1 MGKRNLQRQDPYSKA
16 VANPEYFYPLNLR
29 IEDSEKQK
37 FIQYVDQTFQ
47 QQTADGQSL
56 VSPDPDVKRFF
67 PLTRQNTNKFLR
79 PLGIECRTFTLF
91 VGGANGEGLNLHVDG
106 TRLPSGESVMLEA
119 RLSYYELAS
128 SPGIIRWWNVPLD
141 DLVAF
146 TKEAPPTRLD
156 AGSAGLNYNQ
166 WNVPWYQDLTEGKK
180 TWAEC
185 PDFDFETAS
194 TVPSALL
201 RTNRPHLVLQGP
213 GRRIT
218 VSAQLVWTNSKSP
231 QGVWQHI
238 VDNFK
243 LLNQ

>member
-47 QQTADGQSL
+47 KQTADGQSL

-91 VGGANGEGLNLHVDG
+91 VSGANGENLNPHVDG
-106 TRLPSGESVMLEA
+106 TRLPSGERVMLEA

-128 SPGIIRWWNVPLD
+128 TPGIIRWWNVPVT
-141 DLVAF
+141 DLVPYELRD
-146 TKEAPPTRLD
+146 T
-156 AGSAGLNYNQ
+156 GVYHNH